1 VLASL
6 NHPNIAQVYGVEDR
20 ALVMELVEGDML
32 NGPLPLETALNYAKQ
47 IAEALE
53 AAHEKGIVHRDLK
66 PANVK
71 ITPQGLV
78 KVLDFGLAAVAQPSA
93 NHPGDPSV
101 SPTMTISPTRAGM
114 ILGTAAYMSPEQAH
128 GKSADRRAD
137 IWSFGAVLYEMLTG
151 KRAFN
156 GESVAETL
164 ASVLKLEPDWS
175 ALPDST
181 PAAIRRLVQRCLTRD
196 RQQRLQAIGEAR
208 ITIEEVLSGK
218 VLEDSLSAPIAP
230 PPRLGKGAWVVTGL
244 FAVAAVVGFWAPW
257 RSQPADKPSFTF
269 NINPSDGESFYGGL
283 AVSPDGRQVAA
294 TVQDSSGRRYLRV
307 YHLDSLASRSLPG
320 TEGALTA
327 SWSPDS
333 HSLAFAAGA
342 KLKRI
347 DVDGGAPQNLCDIP
361 NDGPPFTAWSRD
373 GLILFSRRDGLWR
386 VSAVGGTPLQVT
398 LSDPRARSRSISL
411 PSLSAMADTSFI
423 RLQIG
428 NRDAADS
435 SVARSTGRLPRTG
448 T

>member
-1 VLASL
+1 
-6 NHPNIAQVYGVEDR
+6 
-20 ALVMELVEGDML
+20 
-32 NGPLPLETALNYAKQ
+32 
-47 IAEALE
+47 
-53 AAHEKGIVHRDLK
+53 
-66 PANVK
+66 
-71 ITPQGLV
+71 
-78 KVLDFGLAAVAQPSA
+78 
-93 NHPGDPSV
+93 
-101 SPTMTISPTRAGM
+101 
-114 ILGTAAYMSPEQAH
+114 
-128 GKSADRRAD
+128 
-137 IWSFGAVLYEMLTG
+137 
-151 KRAFN
+151 
-156 GESVAETL
+156 
-164 ASVLKLEPDWS
+164 
-175 ALPDST
+175 
-181 PAAIRRLVQRCLTRD
+181 
-196 RQQRLQAIGEAR
+196 
-208 ITIEEVLSGK
+208 
-218 VLEDSLSAPIAP
+218 
-230 PPRLGKGAWVVTGL
+230 L

-373 GLILFSRRDGLWR
+373 GVILFSRRDGLWR

-398 LSDPRARSRSISL
+398 LSDPAREESFHLSPQFVRDGRHFLYSI
-411 PSLSAMADTSFI
+411 T
-423 RLQIG
+423 
-428 NRDAADS
+428 NR
-435 SVARSTGRLPRTG
+435 
-448 T
+448 